1 MKTPIYSE
9 TTLEMPQAAVRL
21 RESAAPQDAGDVVSL
36 GVAHPGCETTQ
47 KVQRLLDCVF
57 SVVLLFFC
65 LPIFLVIAV
74 AIRLN
79 SRGPILFTQKR
90 VGKNGV
96 EFDFYKFRSM
106 VHDAEELRKALE
118 EQNERNGPVFK
129 MRNDPRITRVGRWLR
144 KLSLDELPQLVN
156 VFKGEM
162 SLVGPRP
169 ALPREVALYTP
180 RQRQR
185 LAVTPGITGLWQV
198 SGRASISFEHS
209 VELDLC
215 YIQNQSLRLNL
226 YILWKT
232 VPAVLSGEGAY

>member
-1 MKTPIYSE
+1 
-9 TTLEMPQAAVRL
+9 MPQAVVRL
-21 RESAAPQDAGDVVSL
+21 RESAAPHDNGDVVSL

-57 SVVLLFFC
+57 SAVLLLICFPLFFV
-65 LPIFLVIAV
+65 PIAI

-129 MRNDPRITRVGRWLR
+129 MRNDPRVTRVGRWLR
-144 KLSLDELPQLVN
+144 KLSLDELPQLFN
-156 VFKGEM
+156 VFKGDM